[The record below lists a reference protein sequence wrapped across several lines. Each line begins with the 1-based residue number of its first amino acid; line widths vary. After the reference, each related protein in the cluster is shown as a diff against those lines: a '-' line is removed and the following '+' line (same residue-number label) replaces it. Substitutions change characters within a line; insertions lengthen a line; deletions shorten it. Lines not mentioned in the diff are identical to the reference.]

1 MEYENSARN
10 LKSLILLICYFSLI
24 LTFKYLIAAHNFV
37 IIFLVLIVLPLAFDI
52 GRNKKSGIKISN
64 KEITWF
70 SGKFKGQIYLSDIS
84 SVEFKKRLDLSYRTR
99 LVDQNNNKT
108 VLSAEALP
116 RINIFKETL
125 KLYGIKVVDRKF
137 N

>member
-1 MEYENSARN
+1 MEYENSARSF
-10 LKSLILLICYFSLI
+10 KSFILLICYFGLI
-24 LTFKYLIAAHNFV
+24 LTLKYLIAAHNFV
-37 IIFLVLIVLPLAFDI
+37 IIFLVLIILPLAFDI

-84 SVEFKKRLDLSYRTR
+84 SVEFKKRLDLFYKTR
-99 LVDQNNNKT
+99 PVDQNNNKF
-108 VLSAEALP
+108 VLPTEALP
-116 RINIFKETL
+116 RINIFIESL
-125 KLYGIKVVDRKF
+125 KLYGIKVVDKKF

>member
-1 MEYENSARN
+1 MEYENSARSC
-10 LKSLILLICYFSLI
+10 KSFILLTCYIGLI
-24 LTFKYLIAAHNFV
+24 LTLKYLIAAHNFV

-84 SVEFKKRLDLSYRTR
+84 CVEFKKRLDLFYRTR
-99 LVDQNNNKT
+99 PVDQNNNKF
-108 VLSAEALP
+108 VLPTEALP
-116 RINIFKETL
+116 RINIF
-125 KLYGIKVVDRKF
+125 
-137 N
+137 

>member
-1 MEYENSARN
+1 MEHENSARSF
-10 LKSLILLICYFSLI
+10 KSFILLICYDGLI
-24 LTFKYLIAAHNFV
+24 LTLKYLIAAHNFV
-37 IIFLVLIVLPLAFDI
+37 IIFLVPIVLPLVFSI

-84 SVEFKKRLDLSYRTR
+84 SVEFKKGLDLSHRTR
-99 LVDQNNNKT
+99 LVDQNNNKI
-108 VLSAEALP
+108 VLTAEALP
-116 RINIFKETL
+116 RINIFIETL
-125 KLYGIKVVDRKF
+125 KFYGIKIVDKKL